1 VRLLLDTHVAL
12 WALLDDPRLLSDA
25 KALILDPANSI
36 TVSVVSIWE
45 ITIKHALSRGRADDM
60 PISGSAALDYFR
72 AAGYEI
78 LPITAAHV
86 VEVEAL
92 PALHADPFDRLLVAQ
107 ARSESQRLLTADRH
121 VAAYDPGIKLL

>member
-1 VRLLLDTHVAL
+1 VRLLLDTHIAL
-12 WALLDDPRLLSDA
+12 WALLDDPRLSSDGR
-25 KALILDPANSI
+25 ALILDPLNSI
-36 TVSVVSIWE
+36 TVSVASIWE
-45 ITIKHALSRGRADDM
+45 ITIKHALSRGRVGDM

-86 VEVEAL
+86 FEVEAL

-107 ARSESQRLLTADRH
+107 ARSESLRLLTADRQ
-121 VAAYDPGIKLL
+121 VAAYDPGIKLI